1 VKLTLNYKIQMTVYL
16 LLWMFLD
23 LDQDL
28 LHLAAAVMPVLLI
41 HLLFSQKAENEKGKL
56 IILWHDRI

>member
-1 VKLTLNYKIQMTVYL
+1 MTVYL